1 MRLSEYKETTHELY
15 YRDYPFNLGI
25 ACPASSASTGRTSR
39 GRDHSVAAEVSGDD
53 VVWASGGRALVAEV
67 EGQVI
72 AVDLETR
79 EVVVRG
85 PAGNFVTLSAREDGV
100 DLSKVAPGDTI
111 IADYVA
117 SIEAEVRAP
126 TAEEEANPWVVLGE
140 MGRTADDDSMT
151 AAGAAR
157 LIRAVCTIEAMDRNG
172 NVMIQDARGRMHTVG
187 GVETEKLDNV
197 RLGDTVVV
205 VFTEALVLS
214 LKEI

>member
-1 MRLSEYKETTHELY
+1 MTLY
-15 YRDYPFNLGI
+15 GHHRSPG
-25 ACPASSASTGRTSR
+25 
-39 GRDHSVAAEVSGDD
+39 HV
-53 VVWASGGRALVAEV
+53 VAEV
-67 EGQVI
+67 EGEVI
-72 AVDLETR
+72 AVDHCGL
-79 EVVVRG
+79 
-85 PAGNFVTLSAREDGV
+85 P
-100 DLSKVAPGDTI
+100 
-111 IADYVA
+111 
-117 SIEAEVRAP
+117 SIEVRAP

-187 GVETEKLDNV
+187 GVETDKLDNV

>member
-1 MRLSEYKETTHELY
+1 MNITKQPISSIIRITLLILTSLALLPALAQAGHHE
-15 YRDYPFNLGI
+15 G
-25 ACPASSASTGRTSR
+25 G
-39 GRDHSVAAEVSGDD
+39 DHSVAAEVSGDD
-53 VVWASGGRALVAEV
+53 VVWASGGRALVTEV
-67 EGQVI
+67 EGEVI

-126 TAEEEANPWVVLGE
+126 TAEEANPWVVLGE

>member
-1 MRLSEYKETTHELY
+1 MSSIIRITLSILASLALLPALAQAGHHE
-15 YRDYPFNLGI
+15 G
-25 ACPASSASTGRTSR
+25 G
-39 GRDHSVAAEVSGDD
+39 DHSVAAEVSGDD

-67 EGQVI
+67 EGEFI

-85 PAGNFVTLSAREDGV
+85 PAGNFVTLSAREDGL
-100 DLSKVAPGDTI
+100 DLSKIASGDTI

-187 GVETEKLDNV
+187 GVETDKLDNV

-214 LKEI
+214 LKEV

>member
-1 MRLSEYKETTHELY
+1 MSSIIRITLSILASLALLPALAQAGHHE
-15 YRDYPFNLGI
+15 G
-25 ACPASSASTGRTSR
+25 G
-39 GRDHSVAAEVSGDD
+39 DHSVAAEVSGDD

-67 EGQVI
+67 EGEVI

-140 MGRTADDDSMT
+140 MGRTADEDSMT

-187 GVETEKLDNV
+187 GVETDKLDNV

>member
-1 MRLSEYKETTHELY
+1 MSSIIRITLSILASLALLPALAQAGHHE
-15 YRDYPFNLGI
+15 G
-25 ACPASSASTGRTSR
+25 G
-39 GRDHSVAAEVSGDD
+39 DHSVAAEVSGDD

-67 EGQVI
+67 EGEVI

-85 PAGNFVTLSAREDGV
+85 PAGNFVTLSAREDGL
-100 DLSKVAPGDTI
+100 DLSKIASGDTI

-117 SIEAEVRAP
+117 SIEAEVRAL
-126 TAEEEANPWVVLGE
+126 TTEEEANPWVVLGE

-151 AAGAAR
+151 AARAAR

-172 NVMIQDARGRMHTVG
+172 NVMIQSARGRMHTVG
-187 GVETEKLDNV
+187 GVETDKLDNV

-205 VFTEALVLS
+205 AFTEVLVLS

>member
-1 MRLSEYKETTHELY
+1 MSSIIRITLSVLASLALLPALAQAGHHE
-15 YRDYPFNLGI
+15 G
-25 ACPASSASTGRTSR
+25 G
-39 GRDHSVAAEVSGDD
+39 DHSVAAEVSGDV

-67 EGQVI
+67 EGEVI

-79 EVVVRG
+79 EVVLRG
-85 PAGNFVTLSAREDGV
+85 PAGNFVTLSAREDAV
-100 DLSKVAPGDTI
+100 DLSKIAPGDTI

-140 MGRTADDDSMT
+140 MGRTADNDSMT

-157 LIRAVCTIEAMDRNG
+157 LIRAVCSIEAMDRNG

-187 GVETEKLDNV
+187 GVETDKLDNV

>member
-1 MRLSEYKETTHELY
+1 MTSLALLPALAQAGHHE
-15 YRDYPFNLGI
+15 G
-25 ACPASSASTGRTSR
+25 G
-39 GRDHSVAAEVSGDD
+39 DHSVAAEVSGDD

-67 EGQVI
+67 EGEVI

-85 PAGNFVTLSAREDGV
+85 PAGNFVTLSTREDGV

-117 SIEAEVRAP
+117 SIEADVRAP
-126 TAEEEANPWVVLGE
+126 TAEEANPWFVLGE

-157 LIRAVCTIEAMDRNG
+157 LIRAVCTLEAMDRSG

-197 RLGDTVVV
+197 RLGDTVVE
-205 VFTEALVLS
+205 VFTEALVLP